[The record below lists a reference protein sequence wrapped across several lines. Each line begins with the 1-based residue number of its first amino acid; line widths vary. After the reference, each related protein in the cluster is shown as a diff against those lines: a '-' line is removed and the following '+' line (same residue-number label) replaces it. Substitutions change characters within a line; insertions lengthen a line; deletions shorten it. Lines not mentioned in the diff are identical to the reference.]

1 MLVDFDFISKELNS
15 LLNYLYEHSSTNKQA
30 DIVRAICHVAG
41 YCSLVESKL
50 LKLEKEIESLKNQSH
65 FVDRY
70 VSVDTG
76 EILN

>member
-1 MLVDFDFISKELNS
+1 MLVDFDYIAKETLS
-15 LLNYLYEHSSTNKQA
+15 LLNYLYEHPSINKQV
-30 DIVRAICHVAG
+30 DIIRAIGHVAG
-41 YCSLVESKL
+41 YCSLVESKV

-70 VSVDTG
+70 VSVETG